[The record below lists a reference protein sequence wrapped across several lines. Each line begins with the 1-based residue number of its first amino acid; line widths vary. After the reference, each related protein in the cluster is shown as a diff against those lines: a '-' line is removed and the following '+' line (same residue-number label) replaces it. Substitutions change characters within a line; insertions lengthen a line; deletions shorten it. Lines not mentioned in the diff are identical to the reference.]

1 MDRRLLH
8 HYNIELTHLREMGAE
23 FAEEFPKIAGRLS
36 LDREAKEACPDP
48 FVERLLEGFA
58 FLTARIQLKL
68 DAEFPRFTQALLETV
83 YPHYLCPTPS
93 MAVVRFEPDAQASQL
108 KEGFV
113 IPRGTALKNIPGK
126 DERTPCEFR
135 TSQEVA
141 LWPLRIVDAG
151 YFTRNLGELELPAGV
166 KARAAFR
173 IRLETPPDLPLKK
186 LPLEKLTFFIRGA
199 DEVPVS
205 IYEQIFSRTTGVIL
219 RGQTAEREK
228 PAVTLSAKH
237 IQRGGMAE
245 DEALL
250 PYGPRGFSGYRLL
263 HEYFACPQR
272 FLFFEI
278 TGLRGAIDPL
288 DCHQFDLII
297 PLAEQEVRL
306 ENRVDPTSFELF
318 CTPIINLFPQRAD
331 RISVTD
337 RASEFHVVVDRTRPL
352 DFEVFQVEKV
362 AGYGAGVEEEQQ
374 FRPFYIARDLELDP
388 HAFYTTNRVPRVLSE
403 KERKFGQ
410 VSAYAGS
417 EVYLSLVDA
426 TDAPYRS
433 DLKQLGV
440 EVLCTNRHLPIQLSP
455 GAGPTDFEMEM
466 HAPITA
472 VKCLTTPT
480 APRTPFAEGARAW
493 QIINHLSLNYLSLLD
508 HPGEEGAAALRDLL
522 RLYTDPAEVYVR
534 KQIDGI
540 RSATAKPI
548 VRRVET
554 PGPIAFAR
562 GLEVTIVFNESAF
575 EGTGVFLLGS
585 VLEQF
590 FARYVSLNS
599 FTETVIRSEQRGEI
613 MRWKPTLGR
622 RQLV

>member
-1 MDRRLLH
+1 
-8 HYNIELTHLREMGAE
+8 MGAE

-68 DAEFPRFTQALLETV
+68 DAEFPRFTQALLETI

-93 MAVVRFEPDAQASQL
+93 MAVVRFEPDEQASQL
-108 KEGFV
+108 NEGFV
-113 IPRGTALKNIPGK
+113 IPRGTTLKSIRGK
-126 DERTPCEFR
+126 EERTSCEYR
-135 TSQEVA
+135 TAQDVA
-141 LWPLRIVDAG
+141 LWPLRVVESQ
-151 YFTRNLGELELPAGV
+151 YFTRNIGELELPQGAR
-166 KARAAFR
+166 ARAAFR
-173 IRLETPPDLPLKK
+173 IRLESPPDVPLQKIG
-186 LPLEKLTFFIRGA
+186 LDTLTFFVRGA

-205 IYEQIFSRTTGVIL
+205 IVEQIFSRATGIIARGQSAERQKPTVIL
-219 RGQTAEREK
+219 SK
-228 PAVTLSAKH
+228 NNIH
-237 IQRGGMAE
+237 RGGMRE
-245 DEALL
+245 EEALL

-272 FLFFEI
+272 FLFVEIGGLQEALAGFE
-278 TGLRGAIDPL
+278 GN
-288 DCHQFDLII
+288 QFDLII
-297 PLAEQEVRL
+297 PLEEQEIRL
-306 ENRVDPTSFELF
+306 ENRVDNSSFELF
-318 CTPIINLFPQRAD
+318 CTPVINLFPQRAD

-337 RASEFHVVVDRTRPL
+337 RASEFHVVIDRTRPL
-352 DFEVFQVEKV
+352 DFEVFQIQRV
-362 AGYGAGVEEEQQ
+362 AGYGSGVEEEQQ
-374 FRPFYIARDLELDP
+374 FSPFYLARDLDLST

-417 EVYLSLVDA
+417 EVYISLVD
-426 TDAPYRS
+426 TNDAPYRS
-433 DLKQLGV
+433 ELKQLGV
-440 EVLCTNRHLPIQLSP
+440 EALCTNRHLPIQMSP
-455 GAGPTDFEMEM
+455 GVGSTDFEMEM
-466 HAPITA
+466 HAPIGA

-480 APRTPFAEGARAW
+480 TPRPQFAEGSRAW

-508 HPGEEGAAALRDLL
+508 QPGEDGAAALRELL
-522 RLYTDPAEVYVR
+522 RLYTDPSEIYLR

-540 RSATAKPI
+540 RSATSKPI

-562 GLEVTIVFNESAF
+562 GLEITVVFNESAF

-599 FTETVIRSEQRGEI
+599 FTETVIVSEQRGEI
-613 MRWKPTLGR
+613 MRWKPSLGR